1 MQECVFIILFLPVSL
16 FSLCF
21 RGFYYNFVSR
31 LKSQK
36 YKIVAGLSGEKFR
49 YFYEKEIIVSRI
61 NTELFLA
68 RRIFSDRGTSKMF
81 SKSIVSIAVFGI
93 AFGLLV
99 MILAVA
105 IVTGFKNE
113 VRNKVIGFGSH
124 IQLVNYDS
132 NASYTT
138 IPVSENQPWLHE
150 LKSIAGIKHIQIF
163 ATKPAII
170 KTDED
175 IQGIVLKGVGTDF
188 DWSFFR
194 ESLIE
199 GRLFTVSDSSTSDQ
213 VLISKQMALM
223 LRLKVGDPLYTYF
236 LNEGSNIQRMRKFHI
251 CGLYKTSLEEFDR
264 LFVIG
269 DINQVRKLS
278 DWKKDEVSGFEITI
292 NDFDNLDQLM
302 HQIRQATIN
311 YGENDQKV
319 IRPISITSKYPQI
332 FDWLNLLDMNV
343 WIILTLIILVAGFNM
358 VSGLLILILERTTM
372 IGVLKAVGTEN
383 WSIRK
388 VFIYLSVF
396 LIGKGMIWG
405 NVAGILFCLIQS
417 HFGIFRLD
425 PMSYYLN
432 TVPINLKISHLLML
446 NAGTLIITTLML
458 LVPSWYISRIAPDKA
473 IRFD

>member
-1 MQECVFIILFLPVSL
+1 M
-16 FSLCF
+16 
-21 RGFYYNFVSR
+21 SR
-31 LKSQK
+31 
-36 YKIVAGLSGEKFR
+36 F
-49 YFYEKEIIVSRI
+49 
-61 NTELFLA
+61 NTELFIA
-68 RRIFSDRGTSKMF
+68 RRIFNDKGTTKMF

-99 MILAVA
+99 MIMAVA

-132 NASYTT
+132 NASYATT
-138 IPVSENQPWLHE
+138 PVSENQPWLPE
-150 LKSIAGIKHIQIF
+150 LKSLKGIKHVEVF
-163 ATKPAII
+163 ATKPGII

-194 ESLIE
+194 ESLVE
-199 GRLFTVSDSSTSDQ
+199 GNLFSVSDTGATDK
-213 VLISKQMALM
+213 VLISKQMSQM
-223 LRLKVGDPLYTYF
+223 LKLKVGDPLYTYF
-236 LNEGSNIQRMRKFHI
+236 LNEGSNIQRMRRFHI
-251 CGLYKTSLEEFDR
+251 CGIYKTSLEEFDR

-269 DINQVRKLS
+269 NIDQLRKLN
-278 DWKKDEVSGFEITI
+278 DWKNDEVSGFEITI
-292 NDFDNLDQLM
+292 NDFGNLSDMM
-302 HQIRQATIN
+302 HKVRSLTVS
-311 YGENDQKV
+311 YGDDDKEV
-319 IRPISITSKYPQI
+319 LRPVSVTGKYPQI

-372 IGVLKAVGTEN
+372 IGVLKAVGTGN

-405 NVAGILFCLIQS
+405 NVAGILICLIQW
-417 HFGIFRLD
+417 HFGIFKLD
-425 PMSYYLN
+425 PTSYYID